1 MSLSTACNC
10 YIAASGDSGGSGIVV
25 TVVTV
30 GTVVVVV
37 MVVVAMIALKAA
49 GAAVV
54 ARAMAAIARQATQT
68 VQHHKKLWA
77 KKRRFFPG
85 LYVWELRRRAAPHP
99 AWPTWSGGGEGSG
112 TASAAFR

>member
-1 MSLSTACNC
+1 MVT
-10 YIAASGDSGGSGIVV
+10 VV
-25 TVVTV
+25 TVGTV

-85 LYVWELRRRAAPHP
+85 LYVWEPETSCPASSLANMVWRRRRLRD
-99 AWPTWSGGGEGSG
+99 SLGGISLRLGGVDNHHSP
-112 TASAAFR
+112 